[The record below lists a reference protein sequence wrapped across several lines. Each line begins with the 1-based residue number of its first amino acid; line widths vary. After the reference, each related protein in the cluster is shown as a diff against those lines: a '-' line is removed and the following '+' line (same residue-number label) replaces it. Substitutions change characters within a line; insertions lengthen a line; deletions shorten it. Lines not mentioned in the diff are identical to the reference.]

1 MADSHISLLEAIA
14 RHHQR
19 RVDRLDA
26 GAGSGPGPEH
36 SARRRAQLTRVAG
49 RARAQVTAAA
59 ARRRLPPDR

>member
-14 RHHQR
+14 RHQQR

-26 GAGSGPGPEH
+26 GPGPDH
-36 SARRRAQLTRVAG
+36 STGRRAQLTRVAG